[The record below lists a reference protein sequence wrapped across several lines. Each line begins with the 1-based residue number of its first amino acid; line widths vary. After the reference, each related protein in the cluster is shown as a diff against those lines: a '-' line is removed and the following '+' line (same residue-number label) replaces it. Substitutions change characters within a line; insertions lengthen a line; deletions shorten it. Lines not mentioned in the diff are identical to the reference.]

1 MGLLWCV
8 RIRAHQKKDYPR
20 WIDTSTMIADPL
32 TKSMDPTR
40 LVNALMTGKLD
51 LRPTPESLA
60 IKAKNR
66 QLRKNKKENDKRA
79 QEVKQKVVDEEQ
91 ERQEI
96 RKNIEEKKIVAINR
110 MKQNNN
116 NCDPTSGRH
125 NNRW

>member
-1 MGLLWCV
+1 
-8 RIRAHQKKDYPR
+8 
-20 WIDTSTMIADPL
+20 
-32 TKSMDPTR
+32 
-40 LVNALMTGKLD
+40 MTGKLD

-96 RKNIEEKKIVAINR
+96 RKNPEEKKIKAINR

-116 NCDPTSGRH
+116 NCGSTSGRH